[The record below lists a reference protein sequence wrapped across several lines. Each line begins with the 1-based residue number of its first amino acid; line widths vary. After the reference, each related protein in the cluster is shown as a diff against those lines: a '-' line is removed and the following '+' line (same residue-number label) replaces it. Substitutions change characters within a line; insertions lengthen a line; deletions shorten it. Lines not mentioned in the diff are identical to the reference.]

1 MAYTEIKKRKDKRYF
16 YRVLS
21 VRNGKKISKLRK
33 YLGVN
38 LSKKELSSKEKE
50 ADKSFNLALSG
61 VKKRVIEG
69 IKAKIREILIRN
81 KVKKAGIFGS
91 YARGDYK
98 KGSDIDILIEPSSG
112 MGFGFAGLEIQ
123 LSNKLKK
130 KVDLVSY
137 NGISPYLRDKILGEE
152 VRII

>member
-1 MAYTEIKKRKDKRYF
+1 MAYTEIKKRKDKKYF

-38 LSKKELSSKEKE
+38 LSKKELSSKEEE
-50 ADKSFNLALSG
+50 ADKSFNLALSN
-61 VKKRVIEG
+61 VKKRVIEE
-69 IKAKIREILIRN
+69 IKYKIKEILIKN

-98 KGSDIDILIEPSSG
+98 KGSDIDILIDPPNG

-123 LSNKLKK
+123 LSNKLNK

-137 NGISPYLRDKILGEE
+137 NGISPYLKDKILREE